1 MRLLKEV
8 LKIIEITN
16 EDIDSIE
23 KILLPYGSKFD
34 DDHRKVIRNLETVEI
49 KACPGS
55 GKTTTLIAKL
65 LILEKKLPFKNNQGI
80 CVLTHTNVG
89 VNEIKDR
96 SSNQEGSKL
105 FQYPNHV
112 STIQV
117 FVNKYLAI
125 PAYKHFYNDNVYS
138 IDQETYSESFNQAFF
153 KIPWKYRTN
162 INRKYKTD
170 DLCHKLNFGL
180 EDDEFIYVGNKKLSD
195 VYNETSDTYN
205 YLKGLKNDL
214 FNKGILSY
222 YDAYVLAFKL
232 LREFPEIRNLIS
244 ARFRYL
250 FMDEMQ
256 DTSSVQMELLN
267 RVFDKEQVSIQCI
280 GDENQAIFE
289 NSSGE
294 LSWKPKNALSLAKS
308 KRFSTSIAE
317 CVDKVCIK
325 PQNIEGN
332 QNISNIPPIILVFN
346 DSTIN
351 KVLPT
356 FSKIIINNNLHN
368 NDRKIFKAI
377 GRVAKV
383 HNEGHITIP
392 CYLPSYIK
400 SGNEKI
406 KRSYKS
412 LGGYLQAISQFED
425 LNVSGCR
432 KLIINCLLHTM
443 RIENIRIDGKWYSER
458 KLVEKLEEKNK
469 VMVVNLNRH
478 IARWVLKI
486 QNAEAISSEISTFIM
501 EKFIPFFKGNKQI
514 SNDLKEFCNKG
525 ADETSENPAVTNQ
538 VNTVTYQDANNN
550 DEIKVNLDTV
560 HNVKG
565 ETHTATL
572 YLETYFKQYDLM
584 RIMQYLKK
592 KHITPKG
599 KELPEALSIAYVGLT
614 RPTHLL
620 CLAMRQET
628 IDGNEEDLRKGGWQ
642 IRYLYD

>member
-1 MRLLKEV
+1 M
-8 LKIIEITN
+8 IEITN

-23 KILLPYGSKFD
+23 TILLPYGSKFD
-34 DDHRKVIRNLETVEI
+34 DDHRNVIRNLETVDI

-55 GKTTTLIAKL
+55 GKTTNLIAKL

-89 VNEIKDR
+89 VNEIKER
-96 SSNQEGSKL
+96 SSNQGSSRI

-125 PAYKHFYNDNVYS
+125 PSYKHFYNDNVYS
-138 IDQETYSESFNQAFF
+138 IDQETYNENFNRAFF

-170 DLCHKLNFGL
+170 DLCNKLNFGL
-180 EDDEFIYVGNKKLSD
+180 EDERTIYIGNKKLSD
-195 VYNETSDTYN
+195 IYSENTDTYN
-205 YLKGLKNDL
+205 YLYGLKNNL

-222 YDAYVLAFKL
+222 HDAYVLAFKFS
-232 LREFPEIRNLIS
+232 REFPEIRNLIS

-256 DTSSVQMELLN
+256 DTSSLQMELIN

-289 NSSGE
+289 NSNGE
-294 LSWKPKNALSLAKS
+294 LSWKPGQNALSLTGS

-317 CVDKVCIK
+317 CVDKVCIQ
-325 PQNIEGN
+325 PQNIQGN
-332 QNISNIPPIILVFN
+332 VNIINIPPIILVFN
-346 DSTIN
+346 DSTIE

-356 FSKIIINNNLHN
+356 FSKIIIENNLHN
-368 NDRKIFKAI
+368 EDRKVFKAV
-377 GRVAKV
+377 GRVSKV
-383 HNEGHITIP
+383 HDKGHITIP
-392 CYLPSYIK
+392 SYFPSYIK

-406 KRSYKS
+406 KKSYKS
-412 LGGYLQAISQFED
+412 LGGYLQGILQFED
-425 LNVSGCR
+425 PNVSDCR

-443 RIENIRIDGKWYSER
+443 RIENIKIDGKWYSER
-458 KLVEKLEEKNK
+458 KLVEKLEEKNRI
-469 VMVVNLNRH
+469 MVVNLNKH
-478 IARWVLKI
+478 IARWLLMI
-486 QNAEAISSEISTFIM
+486 QNGEATSGEISTFIM
-501 EKFIPFFKGNKQI
+501 ERFIPFFKGNKQI
-514 SNDLKEFCNKG
+514 SNELKEFCIKEI
-525 ADETSENPAVTNQ
+525 DETHEDSTITKQ
-538 VNTVTYQDANNN
+538 INTLTYQDENTN
-550 DEIKVNLDTV
+550 DEIIVSLDTV

-572 YLETYFKQYDLM
+572 YLETYFKKYDLM
-584 RIMQYLKK
+584 RIREYLKK
-592 KHITPKG
+592 KHTIPKG
-599 KELPEALSIAYVGLT
+599 KELSEALSIAYVGLT

-620 CLAMRQET
+620 CLAMREET
-628 IDGNEEDLRKGGWQ
+628 IDGNEEDLKEGGWQ
-642 IRYLYD
+642 IRYL